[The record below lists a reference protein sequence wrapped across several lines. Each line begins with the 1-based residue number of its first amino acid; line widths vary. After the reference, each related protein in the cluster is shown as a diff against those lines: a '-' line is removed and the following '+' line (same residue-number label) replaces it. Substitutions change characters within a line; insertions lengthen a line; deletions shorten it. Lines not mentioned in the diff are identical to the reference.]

1 MERDG
6 ETSGLLTKEE
16 GFIEEW
22 VKEIDQRDGE
32 FVRIFELARLCT
44 FTSACGNSFSFKVP

>member
-6 ETSGLLTKEE
+6 ETPGLLTKEE